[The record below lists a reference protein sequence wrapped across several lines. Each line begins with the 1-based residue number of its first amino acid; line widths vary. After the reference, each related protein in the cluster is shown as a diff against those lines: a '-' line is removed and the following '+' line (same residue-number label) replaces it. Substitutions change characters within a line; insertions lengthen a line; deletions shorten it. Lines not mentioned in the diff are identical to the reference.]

1 MVTGLDGFMEYL
13 EHTKQAS
20 QNTRMSY
27 RRDLTRFFGWLEEQG
42 IREIQRVTATGIQA
56 YLLKLESQGR
66 STATVSRVLASLKAY
81 FHYLFREGQVQEDP
95 AELVKAPR
103 VEKKPPSILSVEDI
117 DRLLEQPSGH
127 TAREVRDRAMLELLY
142 ATGIRVS
149 ELVSLKTGD
158 LNLTVGFITC
168 RDGKKERTVPFGR
181 VTGQAL
187 DRYLTEARHQLL
199 KGAESPYLFVNCR
212 GSQMTRQGF
221 WKILKAYG
229 NQAGIGGS
237 MTPHSLRHSF
247 AAHLLANGAD
257 LLAVQQRLGHA
268 APANTQVYQEYLA
281 SGGRLRR

>member
-20 QNTRMSY
+20 RNTRMSY
-27 RRDLTRFFGWLEEQG
+27 SRDLTRFFGWLEEQG

-56 YLLKLESQGR
+56 YLLKLEGQGR

-117 DRLLEQPSGH
+117 DRLLGQPSGH
-127 TAREVRDRAMLELLY
+127 TAREIRDRAMLELLY

-149 ELVSLKTGD
+149 ELVSLKTED

-168 RDGKKERTVPFGR
+168 RDGKKERTVPFGQ
-181 VTGQAL
+181 VTVQGLAG
-187 DRYLTEARHQLL
+187 DPARSEEHTSELQ
-199 KGAESPYLFVNCR
+199 
-212 GSQMTRQGF
+212 
-221 WKILKAYG
+221 
-229 NQAGIGGS
+229 
-237 MTPHSLRHSF
+237 SLSC
-247 AAHLLANGAD
+247 
-257 LLAVQQRLGHA
+257 
-268 APANTQVYQEYLA
+268 
-281 SGGRLRR
+281 